1 MAYPSRS
8 IAELSG
14 KVRAAFRR
22 ELPGTD
28 ATVAQNV
35 LYVFAKVLALLL
47 KEMDL
52 RAGWLYA
59 QLFAS
64 TADADHLEQR
74 HAYEF
79 GIARK
84 PASAASGTLAATGTP
99 GITHPAG
106 LIYLS
111 SGVTYRSTESVTTE
125 IDGTVAIPVKAL
137 STGLRTNRL
146 AGEELA
152 LSEPGLTPG
161 LASTAVVAAGGVSGG
176 ADIESIESLRRR
188 VLNRKRQLPQGG
200 AESDYERWATGLPFV
215 SRAWARR
222 LVNGPGSV
230 GIWFLSTGGTIP
242 TGSEVDAVE
251 ADIAARRLIGLRD
264 LRVFA
269 PTAAPVAIVVS
280 LDPDT
285 VETRFNVEAALAT
298 MFAERVRPG
307 LPDDDFVLSRSW
319 ISEAISDAVGE
330 ERHVLIA
337 PGADITFGIG
347 AYATLGTV
355 TYA

>member
-1 MAYPSRS
+1 MAYQSRS

-35 LYVFAKVLALLL
+35 LYVFAKVIALLL

-52 RAGWLYA
+52 RAGWLYR

-64 TADADHLEQR
+64 TADGDHLEQR
-74 HAYEF
+74 HAYEI
-79 GIARK
+79 GVVRK
-84 PASAASGTLAATGTP
+84 AASAAFGNLATTGTP
-99 GITHPAG
+99 GLSFPAG
-106 LIYLS
+106 LVYLS
-111 SGVTYRSTESVTTE
+111 GGVTYRSTASVTVGG
-125 IDGTVAIPVKAL
+125 DGSVTIPVKAV
-137 STGLRTNRL
+137 STGIRTNRM
-146 AGEELA
+146 AGEEMA

-161 LASTAVVAAGGVSGG
+161 LASSAVAGPAGVAGG
-176 ADIESIESLRRR
+176 ADIEDVESLRGR
-188 VLNRKRQLPQGG
+188 VLKRKRRPPQGG
-200 AESDYERWATGLPFV
+200 AEADYERWATTLPFV

-230 GIWFLSTGGTIP
+230 GVWFLSTAGAMP

-251 ADIAARRLIGLRD
+251 ADLAARRLIGLRD
-264 LRVFA
+264 LRVHA
-269 PTAAPVAIVVS
+269 PTAVPVAIVVD

-285 VETRFNVEAALAT
+285 VETRFNVEAALAAV
-298 MFAERVRPG
+298 FAERARPG
-307 LPDDDFVLSRSW
+307 LPDDPFVLSRSW

-330 ERHVLIA
+330 ERHVLISPDTDLSFA
-337 PGADITFGIG
+337 IG
-347 AYATLGTV
+347 DFATLGPV
-355 TYA
+355 TFA